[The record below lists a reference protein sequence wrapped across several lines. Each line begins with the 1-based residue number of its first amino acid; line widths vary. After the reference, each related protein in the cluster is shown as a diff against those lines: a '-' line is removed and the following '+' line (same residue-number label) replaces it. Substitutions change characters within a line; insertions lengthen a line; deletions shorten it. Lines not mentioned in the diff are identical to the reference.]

1 MSLTRRIVSPAE
13 CGEVGAIASKSELHR
28 ALIAASLCE
37 GQTEILF
44 RGLSEDI
51 LATVSSLSA
60 LGAEIQMTL
69 GGCTVRYAKKPEKAT
84 LDVGESG
91 STLRFLLPVAAAM
104 GVDATFLGRGRLGKR
119 PIAPLTLQLE
129 AHGAKIIGSELPLRV
144 GAGLRAG
151 RFELSGNISSQF
163 VTGLL
168 LAMPLLGTEASLA
181 LTTPLESA
189 AYVDV
194 TRSVLSAF
202 GVTFDVGEGE
212 YRLVPGSAY
221 RSPGRYTVEGDWSN
235 AAFHLVS
242 GAIGGDV
249 SVSGLSEGSLQADRA
264 VLDALRLAG
273 ATPRLENRTV
283 RVAAP
288 ERLSAFDFDV
298 SGCPDLF
305 PILCVLA
312 AACEGESHLFGGAR
326 LRYKESDR
334 IASTEA
340 MLRALGASVFAT
352 EDGMTVLGGR
362 RLSGGVIDGAG
373 DHRIVMAGA
382 VARSLCG
389 GDVIICGADAVS
401 KSYPAFFDDFASLKG
416 ESYEI

>member
-1 MSLTRRIVSPAE
+1 MSVKRRIVSPARF
-13 CGEVGAIASKSELHR
+13 GKVSAIASKSELHR

-44 RGLSEDI
+44 RGRSEDI
-51 LATVSSLSA
+51 LATARSLSA
-60 LGAEIQMTL
+60 LGAELQESPR
-69 GGCTVRYAKKPEKAT
+69 GYTVRRAEPPETAT
-84 LDVGESG
+84 VDVGESG
-91 STLRFLLPVAAAM
+91 STLRFLIPIAAAK
-104 GVDATFLGRGRLGKR
+104 GIDTTFLGHGRLGER
-119 PIAPLTLQLE
+119 PLEPLTEQLK
-129 AHGAKIIGSELPLRV
+129 AHGVEILGTGLPLRIR
-144 GAGLRAG
+144 GKLCAGSYAIA
-151 RFELSGNISSQF
+151 GNISSQF

-168 LAMPLLGTEASLA
+168 LSLPLLDGAATVS

-194 TRSVLSAF
+194 TLSVLSSF
-202 GVTFDVGEGE
+202 GVAYETDGGA
-212 YRLVPGSAY
+212 YRLVPGSGY
-221 RSPGRYTVEGDWSN
+221 RSPGCYTVEGDWSN

-249 SVSGLSEGSLQADRA
+249 SVSGLSEESLQADRA

-273 ATPRLENRTV
+273 AKPRFENGSV

-326 LRYKESDR
+326 LRFKESDR

-340 MLRALGASVFAT
+340 MLRALGASVLAT
-352 EDGMTVLGGR
+352 EDGMTVVGGK
-362 RLSGGVIDGAG
+362 RLSGGTLNGAG

-389 GDVIICGADAVS
+389 GDVMLCGADAVS
-401 KSYPAFFDDFASLKG
+401 KSYPAFFDDFAALKG
-416 ESYEI
+416 ESHEI